1 MAKKNLGIGLLP
13 KLLLGVFIPIL
24 IVFILIGI
32 MIFYSVDFRGMRL
45 TSIKEIG
52 SESLKELST
61 TSLKESTTSID
72 RLAEKI
78 IQEKAVDVAAQIET
92 YIRFNPK
99 IRKEDLN
106 KDVWLKSVA
115 VQKVGETGYTAVHD
129 TRGINYF
136 HVNPQIVGMDLHDLA
151 TRLPA
156 FWKILEASLKGP
168 ASGYYDWEDADKKI
182 RPKYMY
188 LAHVKG
194 SDLVVAA
201 TTYIDE
207 FSKPSRAIE
216 EKMTQLQNRY
226 LGEYEK
232 KFQIFYIA
240 TLLVL
245 AVLLLV
251 IYFYS
256 RSVIQP
262 ILSLSDIANRI
273 SMGELDTPIHIK
285 AKGEVGLLAESVER
299 MQMSVKTAIERLQRR
314 REQKL

>member
-1 MAKKNLGIGLLP
+1 MAKKSTGIGLLP
-13 KLLLGVFIPIL
+13 KLLFGVFIPIL
-24 IVFILIGI
+24 IVFFLIGI
-32 MIFYSVDFRGMRL
+32 MIFYSLDLGGIRL

-52 SESLKELST
+52 SESLKELSA
-61 TSLKESTTSID
+61 TSLKESTTSLD
-72 RLAEKI
+72 RLGEKI

-92 YIRFNPK
+92 YIRFNPRVK
-99 IRKEDLN
+99 KEDLN
-106 KDVWLKSVA
+106 KDPWLKSVA

-156 FWKILEASLKGP
+156 FWKILEASLKSP

-216 EKMTQLQNRY
+216 EKMTQLENRY

-232 KFQIFYIA
+232 KFRIFYVA

-314 REQKL
+314 REPKL

>member
-1 MAKKNLGIGLLP
+1 MAKKNMGIGLLP

-32 MIFYSVDFRGMRL
+32 MIFYSVDLGGMRL

-151 TRLPA
+151 KRLPA

-207 FSKPSRAIE
+207 FSRPSRAIE

-256 RSVIQP
+256 RSVIKP
-262 ILSLSDIANRI
+262 ILTLSDIANRI
-273 SMGELDTPIHIK
+273 SMGELDTPIHIN

-314 REQKL
+314 KESKL